1 MPASRY
7 QTHAPDLKMSH
18 QQLLIRSDKSSV
30 LDPQSSIVTFLK
42 RWLMLSLLWILLM
55 ASAKRIEM
63 STVLIF
69 EVFDF

>member
-1 MPASRY
+1 MKRIMLAVK
-7 QTHAPDLKMSH
+7 L
-18 QQLLIRSDKSSV
+18 
-30 LDPQSSIVTFLK
+30 QSSIVTFLK